1 VSTLRVSLAS
11 AFTVLRTAGRVLWDH
26 WPVLLSL
33 ALVGQGLR
41 LALIWAAVALSD
53 HQSFLAQILLAM
65 SPLAFLLPLIVMV
78 IIAGSR
84 LPRISTLREV
94 KAPDDVTTHRERR
107 LIDVMASVLAP
118 FFGVYVGLGLF
129 DDDLQYFKNSASV
142 AEFDQVF
149 TNQANFD
156 PTDRIG
162 LYAWWVVALLVV
174 GAWVV
179 RWLLARA
186 ERSKPWA
193 LLAVTGVLVEFYYTA
208 QVANLLVVWK
218 FDALSWITTR
228 KLVADGFDG
237 YESLMAQGSW
247 FADPLRW
254 AWDLISSFDSVI
266 VVPVAWL
273 LLGSIVLGHKL
284 TPPTTPTVDRR
295 ENGPLGRLAQVSSPI
310 TDDVRERYSAFSN
323 GLRMLTRGGFG
334 AALLFCLAF
343 VIATR
348 LPALVPLASRAI
360 LGPME
365 YDSFIALAPY
375 ERSLGLALTSVV
387 IAALLAAATEWLIR
401 ANETPT
407 RPDPSTEVA
416 APAR

>member
-1 VSTLRVSLAS
+1 MSTLRVSLAS

-142 AEFDQVF
+142 AEFDPGF

-228 KLVADGFDG
+228 KRSDGFDG

-273 LLGSIVLGHKL
+273 LLGSIVLGYKL
-284 TPPTTPTVDRR
+284 HSPYYSHRR
-295 ENGPLGRLAQVSSPI
+295 SP
-310 TDDVRERYSAFSN
+310 RER
-323 GLRMLTRGGFG
+323 
-334 AALLFCLAF
+334 
-343 VIATR
+343 ATR
-348 LPALVPLASRAI
+348 
-360 LGPME
+360 
-365 YDSFIALAPY
+365 
-375 ERSLGLALTSVV
+375 
-387 IAALLAAATEWLIR
+387 
-401 ANETPT
+401 PT
-407 RPDPSTEVA
+407 RPGEFADHRRRTRALFGLQQRPADADSWRFRCRAAVLPRLRDRNPTAGSGPPGVA
-416 APAR
+416 RHPRADGVRLLHRAGAL